1 MFDKDQPQPQS
12 ETESLAD
19 IVREVTDGGRSI
31 VRFLIDATDGT
42 LDDFEPC
49 HRLDATEQLLDFG
62 GQKDLVDFVRDKTN
76 DGRLIVRFLLDVA
89 QRKIDDVTERDR
101 VKARQLLNQV
111 FNGKSWISLPVP
123 PEQ

>member
-1 MFDKDQPQPQS
+1 MFDKDQPQTQP
-12 ETESLAD
+12 ESLAE
-19 IVREVTDGGRSI
+19 IVREVTDGGRDI

-42 LDDFEPC
+42 IDDFEPC

-62 GQKDLVDFVRDKTN
+62 GHKDLVDFARDKTN

-111 FNGKSWISLPVP
+111 FNGKSWISLQSS